1 MPVILLV
8 MARVRKITVRVADD
22 LIKKAQ
28 RQTGGTVTETV
39 QQGLRLLAANGAY
52 EQLRRARGTVCLAVD
67 IRDLRADRD

>member
-39 QQGLRLLAANGAY
+39 QLGLQLLAANGAY

-67 IRDLRADRD
+67 MRDLRADRD